1 MHRDHRT
8 SPHRHAA
15 KHRERREWNQ
25 LGDDRHEIDGVERD
39 RSSWKAQ
46 RRFGVRSEEAVR
58 QIRELRSRY

>member
-1 MHRDHRT
+1 MHRDRQA

-15 KHRERREWNQ
+15 RHHDRQEQHE
-25 LGDDRHEIDGVERD
+25 LGDDRHDIDGVERD
-39 RSSWKAQ
+39 RSSWKAH